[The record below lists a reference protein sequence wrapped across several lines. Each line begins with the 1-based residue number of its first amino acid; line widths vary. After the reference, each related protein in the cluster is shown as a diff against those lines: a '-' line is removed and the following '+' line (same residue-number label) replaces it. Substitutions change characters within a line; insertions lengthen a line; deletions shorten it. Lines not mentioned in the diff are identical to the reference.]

1 MTSLPDEIQH
11 CITLQEMR
19 VDGNRLRAIPDVSRT
34 AFDLRV
40 LTAAECELSTVPEW
54 LGACRKLHTLEL
66 GRNKITSPIVSL
78 RECVSLRVLDISSND
93 VRALPELPR
102 GLTRLLASENKIDD
116 VSAATSCADIHTLD
130 AERNKITSLPD
141 DIAELHK
148 LVVLKVAKNLL
159 RSVDAP
165 NMSRR
170 ASRLETFTFS
180 QNPLGAIPWWLADVP
195 LSALEPRFI
204 NETAAVRELRHT
216 PNYAVTLDLGNRGL
230 LHAPTIHPHFP
241 SLTTLDLSH
250 NSIGFLPSHVS
261 ELTALEVLRLNDN
274 FITFLPDC
282 SKMKNLRDLRAH
294 SNRLMSVHASV
305 CTLRQLETLYIG
317 KNPLSALPDLT
328 PCLKLKTLWMA
339 ECRFESLPLHI
350 ADCPSLTNFYA
361 EGNPLKFPEPSVYE
375 KEGNLGLLAHLKN
388 INENKREQE
397 EMSRIRE
404 AEKARKIKAKE
415 EKAAA
420 RLRAIL
426 RFGKSHLAREEESE
440 EEEEEEEDDDDDDAD
455 TVRSGAT
462 AATARSAKTATSS
475 SSRSTKRRG
484 AKAPSMG
491 KVLWRRLRQVVVDD
505 SSNKREAVVQ
515 ARMDYDTLLR
525 VRDLK
530 FAVKLADAN
539 AALAA
544 TNAELRDAELERA
557 DADENLARAVEEV
570 RAIRRKMADQ
580 RALMEKFKSISSDT
594 LQELQVRSTEQTFF
608 THPRP
613 PLGFNV

>member
-1 MTSLPDEIQH
+1 M
-11 CITLQEMR
+11 
-19 VDGNRLRAIPDVSRT
+19 
-34 AFDLRV
+34 
-40 LTAAECELSTVPEW
+40 
-54 LGACRKLHTLEL
+54 
-66 GRNKITSPIVSL
+66 
-78 RECVSLRVLDISSND
+78 
-93 VRALPELPR
+93 
-102 GLTRLLASENKIDD
+102 
-116 VSAATSCADIHTLD
+116 
-130 AERNKITSLPD
+130 
-141 DIAELHK
+141 
-148 LVVLKVAKNLL
+148 
-159 RSVDAP
+159 
-165 NMSRR
+165 
-170 ASRLETFTFS
+170 
-180 QNPLGAIPWWLADVP
+180 
-195 LSALEPRFI
+195 
-204 NETAAVRELRHT
+204 
-216 PNYAVTLDLGNRGL
+216 
-230 LHAPTIHPHFP
+230 
-241 SLTTLDLSH
+241 
-250 NSIGFLPSHVS
+250 
-261 ELTALEVLRLNDN
+261 
-274 FITFLPDC
+274 
-282 SKMKNLRDLRAH
+282 
-294 SNRLMSVHASV
+294 
-305 CTLRQLETLYIG
+305 
-317 KNPLSALPDLT
+317 
-328 PCLKLKTLWMA
+328 
-339 ECRFESLPLHI
+339 
-350 ADCPSLTNFYA
+350 
-361 EGNPLKFPEPSVYE
+361 KFPEPSVYE

-440 EEEEEEEDDDDDDAD
+440 EEEEEEEEEDDDDDAD

-462 AATARSAKTATSS
+462 TATARSAKTATSS
-475 SSRSTKRRG
+475 SGRSTKRRG

-557 DADENLARAVEEV
+557 DADEGLARAVAEV

-594 LQELQVRSTEQTFF
+594 LQELQVRSTFGT
-608 THPRP
+608 
-613 PLGFNV
+613 